1 MYVVN
6 TFSDC
11 FELFPINFE
20 FKSLNRYLVFM
31 SQYMLSIFTFQASE

>member
-6 TFSDC
+6 TLNDC
-11 FELFPINFE
+11 FELFLINFK

-31 SQYMLSIFTFQASE
+31 FQYMLSMFTFQACE